1 MRTSILFLRL
11 ASRRAAWCSF
21 LLVCLCFQA
30 AARDSDFAAR
40 IHTNVSGETMPY
52 RLLTPQDYD
61 PAKRYPLVLFFHGA
75 GERGTNNTAPLVHGT
90 SLFARPENRDK
101 FPCFL
106 VVPQCPANQQW
117 VDMPWGADSGT
128 RPEKPSAAMTLAL
141 EILEKVVHE
150 FSIDTNR
157 LYVTGL
163 SMGGYGTWDCITR
176 FPERFAA
183 AAPVCGGGDEK
194 TVTPQAAKV
203 PVWTFHSDDDG
214 TVKVQRTRNMVAAMR
229 AAGGQPKYF
238 EYWGLGHASWGR
250 AYSEPE
256 LLPWMFAQRLG
267 HPDTVTLTN
276 KPPELPRVAR
286 FPDDA
291 AFPGQGPIRKWDWFK
306 NLWRERRLAWW
317 NNRDKDKG
325 AVVFLGD
332 SITQGWGSLKKDFPD
347 LKVANRGISGDLTR
361 GVLYRLKEDVLDLN
375 PRAVVL
381 LIGTNDLEDGG
392 DPEIIAQN
400 LKLILSAFKAHNPR
414 MPVIVCKVMPSSAKM
429 RRPADK
435 IQQVN
440 ARVADLVKS
449 DPQFIL
455 CDTWT
460 IFANEQGDATK
471 EEFPD
476 LLHLN
481 PAGYAKWAE
490 ALRPIF
496 AKLNLAEPPK

>member
-1 MRTSILFLRL
+1 MTFSATVHRSLGLFGLL
-11 ASRRAAWCSF
+11 ALALQSALAAQPD
-21 LLVCLCFQA
+21 L
-30 AARDSDFAAR
+30 FAAR
-40 IHTNVSGETMPY
+40 VFINNAGQIMPY
-52 RLLTPQDYD
+52 RLLTPKDYD
-61 PAKRYPLVLFFHGA
+61 ATKRYPLVLFFHGA
-75 GERGTNNTAPLVHGT
+75 GERGTNNQAQLLHGT
-90 SLFARPENRDK
+90 RLFISPENRDK
-101 FPCFL
+101 FPCF
-106 VVPQCPANQQW
+106 VVAPQCPDKQQW

-128 RPEKPSAAMTLAL
+128 RPEKPSAAMSLAL
-141 EILEKVVHE
+141 GILDSVIQE
-150 FSIDTNR
+150 FSVETNR

-163 SMGGYGTWDCITR
+163 SMGGYGTWDCISR
-176 FPERFAA
+176 FPSRFAA
-183 AAPVCGGGDEK
+183 GAPVCGGGDEK
-194 TVTPQAAKV
+194 TITSEVARV
-203 PVWTFHSDDDG
+203 PVWAFHSDDD
-214 TVKVQRTRNMVAAMR
+214 TVVKVGRTRNMIAAMR
-229 AAGGQPKYF
+229 TAGGQPKYF
-238 EYWGLGHASWGR
+238 EYWGLGHGSWDR

-267 HPDTVTLTN
+267 QPDTFTLTTRS
-276 KPPELPRVAR
+276 PELPPVAR

-306 NLWRERRLAWW
+306 NLWRERRLKWW
-317 NNRDKDKG
+317 QDREKDKG

-375 PRAVVL
+375 PKAVVL

-392 DPEIIAQN
+392 DPEVIAQN
-400 LKLILSAFKAHNPR
+400 MKLIFAALKAHNPQ

-435 IQQVN
+435 IEKVN
-440 ARVADLVKS
+440 ALVDDLIKGDS
-449 DPQFIL
+449 QFIR

-460 IFANEQGDATK
+460 LFANEQGDAKK

-481 PAGYAKWAE
+481 AAGYAKWAE

-496 AKLNLAEPPK
+496 AKLKLAGR